1 MRNSDV
7 LGVQEVAEID
17 NLAQQIDI
25 VRQRL
30 QKTQDNL
37 DTITIESNAPARVER
52 WGNAYAGSTPSNQE
66 RVKWLLLCFML
77 AVALSGAAGLLVGAP
92 LSWMLRT
99 IAIAPTFV
107 VLGVALGVFIG
118 GGILRRLK
126 RGRPD
131 TWLYRQ
137 LQWRIAT
144 RHPLMAGW
152 VGGHVL
158 ISRSGFWSTR
168 RSMR

>member
-1 MRNSDV
+1 VDLLR
-7 LGVQEVAEID
+7 L
-17 NLAQQIDI
+17 
-25 VRQRL
+25 VRRGRPAGRRAAVV
-30 QKTQDNL
+30 D
-37 DTITIESNAPARVER
+37 APHHCHR
-52 WGNAYAGSTPSNQE
+52 
-66 RVKWLLLCFML
+66 
-77 AVALSGAAGLLVGAP
+77 
-92 LSWMLRT
+92 
-99 IAIAPTFV
+99 PTFV

-158 ISRSGFWSTR
+158 ISRSGFWTTR
-168 RSMR
+168 RSASRSAR

>member
-1 MRNSDV
+1 M
-7 LGVQEVAEID
+7 
-17 NLAQQIDI
+17 
-25 VRQRL
+25 
-30 QKTQDNL
+30 
-37 DTITIESNAPARVER
+37 
-52 WGNAYAGSTPSNQE
+52 
-66 RVKWLLLCFML
+66 
-77 AVALSGAAGLLVGAP
+77 
-92 LSWMLRT
+92 

-152 VGGHVL
+152 VSGHVL
-158 ISRSGFWSTR
+158 ISRSGFWTTR
-168 RSMR
+168 RSASRGTR

>member
-1 MRNSDV
+1 MV
-7 LGVQEVAEID
+7 
-17 NLAQQIDI
+17 
-25 VRQRL
+25 VRGL
-30 QKTQDNL
+30 TADEL
-37 DTITIESNAPARVER
+37 WICC
-52 WGNAYAGSTPSNQE
+52 G
-66 RVKWLLLCFML
+66 
-77 AVALSGAAGLLVGAP
+77 LSGAAGLLVGAP
-92 LSWMLRT
+92 LSWVFRT